1 MYSSHQA
8 NSKFSQVQQNP
19 AKPGQRQSKKKAL
32 IPFDFLGRIEAF
44 QSVAVTPWAKN
55 LLLLLSRPLGR
66 PARTRLLRRL
76 SKDTMISDFRKAK
89 SPESSPFPV
98 TS

>member
-44 QSVAVTPWAKN
+44 QSVALTPWAKN
-55 LLLLLSRPLGR
+55 LCFSFLGR
-66 PARTRLLRRL
+66 WAALPGRA
-76 SKDTMISDFRKAK
+76 SYDA
-89 SPESSPFPV
+89 
-98 TS
+98 